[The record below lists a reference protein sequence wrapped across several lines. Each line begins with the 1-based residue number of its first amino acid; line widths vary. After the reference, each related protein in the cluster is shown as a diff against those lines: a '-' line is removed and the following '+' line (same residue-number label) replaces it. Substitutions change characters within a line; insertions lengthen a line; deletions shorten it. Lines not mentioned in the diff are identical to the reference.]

1 MMHQVK
7 KLEFIPACC
16 NLQASPIFLLVLCYS
31 KKGWNNTH
39 GELRHPRKSR
49 SSTPS
54 RSFGLARSEL
64 WIFGYLRNYEGRQN
78 SGKNTRE
85 TERDRSNLGGALAPL
100 GGTTAKDQRGE
111 PLPI

>member
-1 MMHQVK
+1 MPWVHS
-7 KLEFIPACC
+7 LIR
-16 NLQASPIFLLVLCYS
+16 LSPFFRLKEDIFFDKNPLKIS
-31 KKGWNNTH
+31 
-39 GELRHPRKSR
+39 
-49 SSTPS
+49 
-54 RSFGLARSEL
+54 ARSEL